1 MPEQLTELE
10 HQILQ
15 YLVDYLREHTYQPS
29 IREIGRRF
37 GIKSTKTVSEHLQS
51 LANKGWIERDP
62 SRSRGVRILNLDL
75 YGGRTPFKAEPHE
88 LRLTAASGRDG
99 ARFEATSAGASGT
112 GVRTGDQLLVEPVG
126 ESQLRDGDVIAAR
139 HGTELT
145 AGRCKRHGT
154 GLLMEWAAGM
164 MLPIRP
170 ERSRD
175 LEILGRVIGF
185 FRPVGVSP
193 TADAQAT
200 PGAEES

>member
-10 HQILQ
+10 QQILQ

-75 YGGRTPFKAEPHE
+75 YGGRTPFNQDPREIDI
-88 LRLTAASGRDG
+88 TAASGRDG
-99 ARFEATSAGASGT
+99 GRFEATSPGATGT
-112 GVRTGDQLLVEPVG
+112 GVQPGDQLLVEPVG

-154 GLLMEWAAGM
+154 GLLMEWVSGM
-164 MLPIRP
+164 TLPLRP

-175 LEILGRVIGF
+175 LEVLGRVIGF
-185 FRPVGVSP
+185 FRPVEKEAAAGAS
-193 TADAQAT
+193 AT
-200 PGAEES
+200 SGPETS